1 MDPFILVTIKLL
13 IGFLALAII
22 INVSGKGNLAPSSAS
37 DQITNYVLGGIIGGV
52 IYNNSISVYDFI
64 IILGIWCIL
73 VLSMKWIKQHSVK
86 AKQLIDGKAM
96 IIINNGKIDIE
107 NCERA
112 GLSAH
117 DVAFK
122 LRTNGVYS
130 SKSVKRAI
138 IEQNGQLI
146 IVQAGEENPKFPII
160 TDGQLQEDVLN
171 FIGKDEDWLKRE
183 LKKQG
188 VDEYSEVF
196 LGEYIDKTLHI
207 TTYEKPE
214 TVARKGM

>member
-13 IGFLALAII
+13 VGFFALVII

-37 DQITNYVLGGIIGGV
+37 DQITNYVLGGIIGGI
-52 IYNNSISVYDFI
+52 IYNNSISIYDFI
-64 IILGIWCIL
+64 IILG
-73 VLSMKWIKQHSVK
+73 MKWIKQHSVK

-117 DVAFK
+117 DVSFK

>member
-1 MDPFILVTIKLL
+1 
-13 IGFLALAII
+13 
-22 INVSGKGNLAPSSAS
+22 
-37 DQITNYVLGGIIGGV
+37 
-52 IYNNSISVYDFI
+52 
-64 IILGIWCIL
+64 
-73 VLSMKWIKQHSVK
+73 MKWIKQHSVK

-96 IIINNGKIDIE
+96 IIIDNGKIDIE